1 MINYL
6 ICFVLGALSA
16 IIPSVL
22 ISLGAK
28 KKRERDKRASYD
40 EFLKF

>member
-6 ICFVLGALSA
+6 LCYLLGVLSA

-28 KKRERDKRASYD
+28 KKRERERRESYD
-40 EFLKF
+40 EFLRF